1 MNKTIYVMALRS
13 ELPTSSLDGC
23 DIHTKLNQRNTPNL
37 RNASSVPAL
46 ESSNN
51 EGWTL
56 LGPPHGTHPSH
67 PGALFSSTA

>member
-56 LGPPHGTHPSH
+56 LGASTWN
-67 PGALFSSTA
+67 SSESPRGPLQ